1 MLVSLAFTENKS
13 VIVKRLLK
21 QKNLIMDIKT
31 IVKTIFLLAAFVWS
45 TSCATTY
52 DGLPL
57 KIRTDTDDIG
67 TMYSIVDNATDSLIY
82 DSGHNELI
90 LDTLINNCYIFLEN
104 LWTEEC
110 SHRLIVYDVEQSL
123 LMRTGI
129 INSLDFD
136 DFNTPEIETLDIENR
151 SVSIRFYNGK
161 VADFDLNGERYGDY
175 WVDYSVYPS
184 NIVADEVVLSPGD
197 TVKVMNNYLKL
208 VVSYKGKWICDRIIQ
223 STSFDGTIDSD
234 RCILAPTGKVWFKT
248 ESDKLVASTGMYEND
263 SDCGYLTEMIIDP
276 EGNIS
281 LYYVAN
287 ESLLGFDDLVYDLRD
302 KIAQEE
308 LIDYTVQMNFYNEAS
323 SSPEEYAHLFVF
335 YLDNMDS
342 SALETVDYKFYEM
355 LIRYPGKVREME
367 QYIESLPA
375 DLAKEVKV
383 QLMIGVASEYI
394 LRTPDEKKPSVE
406 VFMKAFPYF
415 NDPECVKAYL
425 DPDFG

>member
-197 TVKVMNNYLKL
+197 TVKVMNNYLQL
-208 VVSYKGKWICDRIIQ
+208 VVSYKGKWICDRTIQ
-223 STSFDGTIDSD
+223 SKSFVGT
-234 RCILAPTGKVWFKT
+234 
-248 ESDKLVASTGMYEND
+248 
-263 SDCGYLTEMIIDP
+263 
-276 EGNIS
+276 
-281 LYYVAN
+281 
-287 ESLLGFDDLVYDLRD
+287 
-302 KIAQEE
+302 
-308 LIDYTVQMNFYNEAS
+308 
-323 SSPEEYAHLFVF
+323 
-335 YLDNMDS
+335 
-342 SALETVDYKFYEM
+342 
-355 LIRYPGKVREME
+355 
-367 QYIESLPA
+367 
-375 DLAKEVKV
+375 AK
-383 QLMIGVASEYI
+383 
-394 LRTPDEKKPSVE
+394 KK
-406 VFMKAFPYF
+406 KAFSI
-415 NDPECVKAYL
+415 
-425 DPDFG
+425 FGG